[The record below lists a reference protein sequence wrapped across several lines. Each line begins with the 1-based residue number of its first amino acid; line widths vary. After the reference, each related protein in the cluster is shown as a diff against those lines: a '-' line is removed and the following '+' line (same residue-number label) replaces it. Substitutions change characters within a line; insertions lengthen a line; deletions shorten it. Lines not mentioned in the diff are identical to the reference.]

1 VLPLYERQHNDVTVT
16 MAEDYAE
23 GAKGTSA
30 EIVKKTAELADKAL
44 VEVEQF

>member
-1 VLPLYERQHNDVTVT
+1 

-30 EIVKKTAELADKAL
+30 EIVKKTAELADKAS
-44 VEVEQF
+44 V